1 MKRFKQVLTG
11 FSLGLLLTSV
21 GFAGGSETE
30 NAAKREKRSQKSVE
44 IKVTPWGRTQ
54 AEIDAANSRV
64 ERSAEVQK
72 ELAGTRYRLLE
83 SNYIETEV
91 KGKPAQIPTRFR
103 VVFYDYTNDRTIV
116 AESGFESNSP
126 VAVKQEFYQPNPNNE
141 EFAEAVRILEGDA
154 RFSNLLRGDRIR
166 TFRPMP
172 PVTVIS
178 GTTER
183 LVNIGIEG
191 LSDKTNNEVVSVSVK
206 RAEVLR
212 HANRAPETSAAS
224 PDACG
229 ISDASQTTT
238 GRGTAGQYQLAITQ
252 GGNPLWSMLVI
263 RPAASSGTMA
273 SGIEIRDVKFKGKS
287 VMKRGHAPV
296 LNVQYVPRP
305 GEGTC
310 GPYRDW
316 QYEEGS
322 FSAPSAGA
330 TYPNGANGGIAVL
343 ADGQIATTSLETGND
358 TGNFRGVA
366 IYKQNDEVV
375 MISEMEAGWY
385 RYIMEWRF
393 ANDGTIRPRYGF
405 GATIDSCVCYRH
417 NHHVYW
423 RFDMDVV
430 NPNNKVFQMERGRKF
445 LQPLATETMRV
456 KSLQTNRSLLIQN
469 ATGDEAYMLVP
480 NKTDGEAVFKNP
492 ETGVTTDFGRSD
504 MWVLRYKNVAG
515 GSNLQNEIDDGWSS
529 IGGNCTTTSGSCINI
544 NSFVNN
550 ESIANQDVV
559 VWYGAH
565 FVHADGQNL
574 MNPDRNPQIL
584 SGLHVVGPDLR
595 PVRW

>member
-1 MKRFKQVLTG
+1 MKRFNRVLAG
-11 FSLGLLLTSV
+11 LGLGIILASV
-21 GFAGGSETE
+21 GYANGSE
-30 NAAKREKRSQKSVE
+30 NGDAPKRERRSQKRTE
-44 IKVTPWGRTQ
+44 IKVTPWGRSQT
-54 AEIDAANSRV
+54 EVDAANSRI
-64 ERSAEVQK
+64 ERSAEAQK

-83 SNYIETEV
+83 SSYIETEV
-91 KGKPAQIPTRFR
+91 KGQPSPIPNRLR

-116 AESGFESNSP
+116 AEGGFDASSP
-126 VAVKQEFYQPNPNNE
+126 ITVKQEFYQPNPNNE
-141 EFAEAVRILEGDA
+141 EFAEAVRILQGDA
-154 RFSNLLRGDRIR
+154 RFSSLMRGEQIR

-172 PVTVIS
+172 PVSVIS

-191 LSDKTNNEVVSVSVK
+191 LTDKAANEVVSVSVK

-212 HANRAPETSAAS
+212 YESRAPETSAAA

-229 ISDASQTTT
+229 ITDANQSTT
-238 GRGTAGQYQLAITQ
+238 GRGTAGQYQLSVTQ
-252 GGNPLWSMLVI
+252 GRDTLWEMLVI

-273 SGIEIRDVKFKGKS
+273 SGIEIRDVKYKGKS
-287 VMKRGHAPV
+287 VLKRGHAPV
-296 LNVQYVPRP
+296 LNVLYIPRS

-316 QYEEGS
+316 QYEEGT
-322 FSAPSAGA
+322 FSAPAAGA

-343 ADGQIATTSLETGND
+343 ADGQIATTSLDTGAD
-358 TGNFRGVA
+358 SGNFRGVA

-375 MISEMEAGWY
+375 LISEMEAGWY

-393 ANDGTIRPRYGF
+393 ASDGTIRPRYGF
-405 GATIDSCVCYRH
+405 GATNNSCVCYRH

-423 RFDMDVV
+423 RFDFDVV
-430 NPNNKVFQMERGRKF
+430 NPNNKVFQMEKGRKF
-445 LQPLATETMRV
+445 LQPITTETMRL
-456 KSLQTNRSLLIQN
+456 KNIATNRSLLIQN
-469 ATGDEAYMLVP
+469 ATGNEAYMLVP
-480 NKTDGEAVFKNP
+480 NITDGDATFKYENG
-492 ETGVTTDFGRSD
+492 TTTDFGRSD
-504 MWVLRYKNVAG
+504 MWVLKYKNVAG

-529 IGGNCTTTSGSCINI
+529 IGGTCTTTGGACINI
-544 NSFVNN
+544 NQFANN

-565 FVHADGQNL
+565 FVHADGSNL
-574 MNPDRNPQIL
+574 LNPDRSPSIL
-584 SGLHVVGPDLR
+584 SGSHVVGPDLR